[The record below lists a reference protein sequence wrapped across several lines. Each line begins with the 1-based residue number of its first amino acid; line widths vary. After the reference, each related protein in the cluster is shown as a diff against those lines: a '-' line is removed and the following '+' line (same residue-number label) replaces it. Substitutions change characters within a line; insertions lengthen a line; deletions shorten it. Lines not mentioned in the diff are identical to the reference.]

1 MRVLVPALGMPF
13 SGCTRRQQARHVRCV
28 HGGVAYASL
37 FNRSDALLL
46 TKRQD
51 FGRSG
56 DGFCACSAR
65 SLDFS
70 CTPPQRGTRHGQAPA
85 TGQNRPQDR
94 LRGTR
99 RYFVQASSILPQ
111 CVEIVC
117 RDCISGVT
125 GPGGPAGCACA
136 CAEGSRCSG
145 PAISLEQGIH
155 RAGTK
160 NRTRELVR
168 LSQCTIA
175 VRLAFA
181 RCSDC
186 VVHVKRA
193 GPAPPPG

>member
-1 MRVLVPALGMPF
+1 MQELDFETPWQPYGYPASLGYLGFPRWLHPGGDHLRVLVPALGMPF

-56 DGFCACSAR
+56 VGFCACSAR

-117 RDCISGVT
+117 
-125 GPGGPAGCACA
+125 
-136 CAEGSRCSG
+136 
-145 PAISLEQGIH
+145 
-155 RAGTK
+155 
-160 NRTRELVR
+160 
-168 LSQCTIA
+168 
-175 VRLAFA
+175 
-181 RCSDC
+181 
-186 VVHVKRA
+186 
-193 GPAPPPG
+193 